1 MDAFKQIA
9 LEYWAQAKPYAIP
22 FAIGFALGAWLL

>member
-9 LEYWAQAKPYAIP
+9 LEYWAQGKPYAIA
-22 FAIGFALGAWLL
+22 FVAGLVLGLLL